1 MLPTRIPVNLS
12 ANLYDGVRGV
22 KIIGYIAIAIGI
34 IFAVLALF
42 MDVTV
47 ATSDGYRVNNLGLM
61 SSRQNY
67 MIFGGFVAIAGII
80 IVLVGEK
87 FKPSANSVKCP
98 YCAELISAEAVKCK
112 HCGSDVTPSKTIV
125 SADDTEASDRLADVN
140 VKLIAGIVLAVFAA
154 IIGVIMFYRQ

>member
-1 MLPTRIPVNLS
+1 M
-12 ANLYDGVRGV
+12 
-22 KIIGYIAIAIGI
+22 KIIGYIAIAIGV
-34 IFAVLALF
+34 IFAISALF

-47 ATSDGYRVNNLGLM
+47 ATSGGYRVNNLGLM

-80 IVLVGEK
+80 VALVGDK
-87 FKPSANSVKCP
+87 LKGSKCP
-98 YCAELISAEAVKCK
+98 YCAELINSEAVKCK

-125 SADDTEASDRLADVN
+125 NTNDAGASDRLADVN

-154 IIGVIMFYRQ
+154 IIGAIMFYRQ

>member
-1 MLPTRIPVNLS
+1 MPHTRIAATLR
-12 ANLYDGVRGV
+12 ANIRYGDMDV

-34 IFAVLALF
+34 IFAVSALF

-47 ATSDGYRVNNLGLM
+47 VAGDGYRVNNLGLM

-80 IVLVGEK
+80 ITLVGEK

-140 VKLIAGIVLAVFAA
+140 VKLIAWIVLAVFAA

>member
-1 MLPTRIPVNLS
+1 M
-12 ANLYDGVRGV
+12 

-34 IFAVLALF
+34 IFAVSALF

-47 ATSDGYRVNNLGLM
+47 VAGDGYRVNNLGLM

-80 IVLVGEK
+80 IALVGET
-87 FKPSANSVKCP
+87 FKPSASSVKCP

-112 HCGSDVTPSKTIV
+112 HCGSDVTPSKIIANT
-125 SADDTEASDRLADVN
+125 DNTGASDRLADVN
-140 VKLIAGIVLAVFAA
+140 VKLIAGIAITAFAV
-154 IIGVIMFYRQ
+154 IIVAIMFYRQ